1 MSYNILAASLAAEH
15 PELYRGVD
23 ARVMRQSRRRSVLV
37 KEIEALAPDVLLLQ
51 ENESFPFLQR
61 ELGRRGYDGAHAPA
75 AAVSSTGAACF
86 FAATRSSAS
95 TSRRSISKTPSAA

>member
-61 ELGRRGYDGAHAPA
+61 ELGRRGYDGAHAPRGGGKLDG
-75 AAVSSTGAACF
+75 SSVF